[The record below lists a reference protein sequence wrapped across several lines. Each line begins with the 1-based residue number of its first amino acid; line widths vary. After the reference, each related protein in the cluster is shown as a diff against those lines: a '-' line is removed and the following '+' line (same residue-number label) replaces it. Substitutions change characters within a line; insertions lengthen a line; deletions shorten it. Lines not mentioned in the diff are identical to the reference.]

1 MLIFSAQKL
10 CPGKE
15 RIAASAGMTALG
27 GPGEFGYFG

>member
-27 GPGEFGYFG
+27 GAW